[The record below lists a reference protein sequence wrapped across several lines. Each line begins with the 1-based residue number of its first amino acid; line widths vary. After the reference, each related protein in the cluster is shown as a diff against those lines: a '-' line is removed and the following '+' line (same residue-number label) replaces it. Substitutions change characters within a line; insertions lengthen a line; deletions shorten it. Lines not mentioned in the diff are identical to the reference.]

1 MKYETEYIKLLND
14 ALYEDAFLLLEKN
27 IGLVDSKLEQ
37 KKQIREFLSIV
48 NDKFD
53 DILEQDRLVVFSS
66 EFVHALINLPFLEES
81 AKKLNTIFEPER
93 IALMFSKLVSNN
105 EFNNAKIL
113 LPHFSKNIESF
124 PKTLSAV
131 IDEKNTDGLRFLCEN
146 MNNTHY
152 NNGEILRKSANMP
165 VQTII
170 SLIEDFDFDI
180 NETDINVR
188 SNLISEVV
196 TAKNARSFKG
206 LVDKFGDS
214 INWGQIFSTKSGT
227 TIFDFIDATRIPLQF
242 YSVLLAKEDLKQ
254 THVERIGQ
262 TLFENDEM
270 VKSASNTDIYDK
282 FFSHPNFDHASFNL
296 GQGYCL
302 YGLLAKMGLSAS
314 EEYNKPVAKAYVKII
329 DSFLNSRV
337 DDEMPQATNFH
348 IVGAAVYVAKESQ
361 SQETVDACGL
371 ILRRYKHYVNKPNP
385 DGNLPITQVE
395 ENSALYRMLVN
406 NGAITPKPPPGFW
419 ASVATS
425 VGLMKKV
432 NIEDE
437 IRFQQQR
444 DEEEVRNRQAKTSST
459 FGSLA
464 AVKVEMRDNFREM
477 RETLSNHLCDP
488 VIKMRCENMFLKSE
502 NLVTKMEKY
511 KLTNSTEDVYFL
523 SQTFSSYLSKS
534 LKSYMKVCEA
544 AIDFGKNDTV
554 DSKLEKAKRDCLEG
568 IGLLE
573 KQLDLII
580 NNVSSEVE
588 KSAQNG
594 SRINKKFLEN
604 RLDNSDK
611 LTDLEKSLN
620 SLASEDSTPA
630 LEAPVSKKVKYVS
643 DSEFDDRV
651 VDIFKDNSTSPVKK
665 MKI

>member
-27 IGLVDSKLEQ
+27 ISLVESKLEQ

-53 DILEQDRLVVFSS
+53 DILEEGRLVVFSS
-66 EFVHALINLPFLEES
+66 EFIHAITTLPFLEES

-93 IALMFSKLVSNN
+93 VALMFSKLVSNN

-113 LPHFSKNIESF
+113 LPYFSKNIESF
-124 PKTLSAV
+124 PKTVSAV

-146 MNNTHY
+146 MDNTHY

-196 TAKNARSFKG
+196 IAKNTRGFKA

-214 INWGQIFSTKSGT
+214 INWGQIFSSKSGT

-254 THVERIGQ
+254 TYVERIGQ

-314 EEYNKPVAKAYVKII
+314 EEYKKPVAKAYVKII
-329 DSFLNSRV
+329 DSFLNARV
-337 DDEMPQATNFH
+337 DDEMPQATNLH

-361 SQETVDACGL
+361 SQETLDACSL
-371 ILRRYKHYVNKPNP
+371 VLRRYKHYVNKPNP
-385 DGNLPITQVE
+385 DGKLPITQVE

-425 VGLMKKV
+425 VGLMKK
-432 NIEDE
+432 NSIEDE
-437 IRFQQQR
+437 IREQEIKDLFSKK
-444 DEEEVRNRQAKTSST
+444 EKTKAT
-459 FGSLA
+459 PNFGSLSS
-464 AVKVEMRDNFREM
+464 VKVEMRDNFREM

-523 SQTFSSYLSKS
+523 GQTFSSYLSKS

-544 AIDFGKNDTV
+544 AIDFGKNDI

-573 KQLDLII
+573 KQLDLIV

-594 SRINKKFLEN
+594 SRINRKFLEN
-604 RLDNSDK
+604 RFDTGDK
-611 LTDLEKSLN
+611 LTDLEKGLN
-620 SLASEDSTPA
+620 RLASEELTPV
-630 LEAPVSKKVKYVS
+630 LETPVSKKVKSVLDS
-643 DSEFDDRV
+643 DDKV
-651 VDIFKDNSTSPVKK
+651 VDIFEDNLTTSAKR

>member
-1 MKYETEYIKLLND
+1 MKYETEYIKLLDD

-27 IGLVDSKLEQ
+27 INLVESKIEQ
-37 KKQIREFLSIV
+37 RKQIREFLTIV

-53 DILEQDRLVVFSS
+53 DILEEGRLVVFSS
-66 EFVHALINLPFLEES
+66 EFVHAFRDLPFLEES

-93 IALMFSKLVSNN
+93 VALMFSKLVSNN
-105 EFNNAKIL
+105 EFNNAKFL
-113 LPHFSKNIESF
+113 LPYFSKNIEAF
-124 PKTLSAV
+124 PKTVNAV

-146 MNNTHY
+146 MDNTHY

-170 SLIEDFDFDI
+170 SLVEDFDFDI

-188 SNLISEVV
+188 SSLMSEIV
-196 TAKNARSFKG
+196 TSKNVRGFKG

-214 INWGQIFSTKSGT
+214 INWGQVFSTKAGT
-227 TIFDFIDATRIPLQF
+227 TIFDFIDATKIPLQF
-242 YSVLLAKEDLKQ
+242 YSVLLAKDDLKQ
-254 THVERIGQ
+254 TYVERIGQ
-262 TLFENDEM
+262 TLFESDEM
-270 VKSASNTDIYDK
+270 VKSASNTDVYDR

-302 YGLLAKMGLSAS
+302 YGLLARMGLSAS
-314 EEYNKPVAKAYVKII
+314 EDYKKPVAKAYVKII
-329 DSFLNSRV
+329 DSFLNART
-337 DDEMPQATNFH
+337 DDEMPQATNLH

-385 DGNLPITQVE
+385 DGKLPITQVE
-395 ENSALYRMLVN
+395 ENSAIYRMLVN

-425 VGLMKKV
+425 VGLMKRS

-437 IRFQQQR
+437 IRAQQLR
-444 DEEEVRNRQAKTSST
+444 DEEEVRNRQVKAPTN
-459 FGSLA
+459 FGSLN
-464 AVKVEMRDNFREM
+464 AVKTEMRDNFREM
-477 RETLSNHLCDP
+477 RDTLSNHLCDP

-523 SQTFSSYLSKS
+523 SQTFSTYLSKS

-544 AIDFGKNDTV
+544 AVDFGRNETI
-554 DSKLEKAKRDCLEG
+554 DSKLEKAKKDCLEG

-573 KQLDLII
+573 KQLDLIV

-588 KSAQNG
+588 NSAQSGARVN
-594 SRINKKFLEN
+594 RKFLEN
-604 RLDNSDK
+604 RLDNSDR
-611 LTDLEKSLN
+611 LNDLEKSLDN
-620 SLASEDSTPA
+620 LVSDSTPRA
-630 LEAPVSKKVKYVS
+630 QETKASASVLDDDIDSK
-643 DSEFDDRV
+643 V
-651 VDIFKDNSTSPVKK
+651 VDVFNDNASRSSKK